1 MKKEEFIKSLKAG
14 NSNTEEL
21 ADLYIY
27 RPLGFLLAKFLDK
40 TGITPNSVTV
50 LGLLWGVLAGVLL
63 AVGKPP
69 FFVYGAI
76 AFQIANIF
84 DCADGQL
91 ARLKSMYSLFGRVL
105 DGAVD
110 YINTVVVYLGAY
122 IGLLKYSYQYS
133 DNYHFIFLVIIIA
146 SVGRILS
153 AISYDKVKTKYINL
167 LEGKEEI
174 KDDVGSVMEKIA
186 AEESILKRGLFYCY
200 LYYVK
205 LQIFFTSNFSFK
217 RKWEESLSEEDM
229 EFYKQLYIK
238 KNTLLLKIWSLVGPS
253 ANVLYFLIFA
263 VQNRVFE
270 YFVFAA
276 TILNLLF
283 VILVLVQSIK
293 NRNISVEMQAVVE
306 RTAV

>member
-1 MKKEEFIKSLKAG
+1 MKKEEFIRSLKAG

-27 RPLGFLLAKFLDK
+27 RPLGYLLAKFLDR
-40 TGITPNSVTV
+40 TGITPNSVTI
-50 LGLLWGVLAGVLL
+50 LGLLWGGLAGVLL
-63 AVGKPP
+63 AVGRPS
-69 FFVYGAI
+69 FFIYGAI

-91 ARLKSMYSLFGRVL
+91 ARLKSMYSLFGRIL

-122 IGLLKYSYQYS
+122 IGLLKYSSQYN
-133 DNYHFIFLVIIIA
+133 DNYHFIFLVIVIA
-146 SVGRILS
+146 SIGRILS

-167 LEGKEEI
+167 LEGREEI
-174 KDDVGSVMEKIA
+174 KDDVASVMEKIA
-186 AEESILKRGLFYCY
+186 SEKNQLKRILFYCY

-217 RKWEESLSEEDM
+217 RRWEESLSDEDM
-229 EFYKQLYIK
+229 EYYRKLYIK
-238 KNTLLLKIWSLVGPS
+238 KNTLLLKVWSFVGPS

-270 YFVFAA
+270 YFVFAS
-276 TILNLLF
+276 TILNVLF
-283 VILVLVQSIK
+283 IILVLVQTIK
-293 NRNISVEMQAVVE
+293 NRNINVEMQAVVE